1 MIAIRATPDGA
12 TLKVRVAPGASR
24 EAILGAHGD
33 ALKVLV
39 REPPEK
45 GRANEAVT
53 RALAAA
59 VGARPKDV
67 EVVRGHASRDKVVL
81 FRGLTEDELRDRLR
95 GIA

>member
-1 MIAIRATPDGA
+1 MIAIGATPEGA

-24 EAILGAHGD
+24 EGILGPYGD
-33 ALKVLV
+33 ALKVAV

-45 GRANEAVT
+45 GRANEAVA
-53 RALAAA
+53 RMLAAA
-59 VGARPKDV
+59 LGMKARDV

-81 FRGLTEDELRDRLR
+81 FRGLGEPELRARVG

>member
-1 MIAIRATPDGA
+1 MIAIGATPRGA

-24 EAILGAHGD
+24 EGILGPHGD
-33 ALKVLV
+33 ALKVAV

-45 GRANEAVT
+45 GRANEALARVLAE
-53 RALAAA
+53 AL
-59 VGARPKDV
+59 GAKARDV

-81 FRGLTEDELRDRLR
+81 FRGVGEAELRARLG